1 LRKLAR
7 KILFLLNIVAALALL
22 TAYLSVIIPPEKLAF
37 PAFFGLAYPY
47 ILLLNII
54 FVITWALNF
63 KPEVLIS
70 LIVIIIGLNHLNNYF
85 RLGKTGRDD
94 YDFSLMS
101 YNIRLFNHY
110 DTEENSEK
118 KILEY
123 LASEKPD
130 ILCMQEFYINGP
142 VSEVKKRFALPVS
155 KDYKVHSKFIR
166 IRENSYYGI
175 VTFTRF
181 PVAGRGDLLHPSSAS
196 LSIYTDLVIS
206 DDTVRVYN
214 NHLQSFK
221 LRRMERTLL
230 EELYTGE
237 ENQTMKELRNLS
249 FSLKQ
254 GFVRR
259 SQQARKVK
267 ELIDNSPY
275 PVIVCGDFNDTP
287 ISYSYRKIRKG
298 LNDAFVESGN
308 GAGFTYKG
316 KYPPNR
322 IDYILFD
329 DSFLSNG
336 YKTDRI
342 KYSDHYP
349 VSTLLKIKN

>member
-1 LRKLAR
+1 MRKLAR

-22 TAYLSVIIPPEKLAF
+22 IAYISVIIPPEKLAF

-70 LIVIIIGLNHLNNYF
+70 LIVIIVGFNHLNNYF
-85 RLGKTGRDD
+85 RLGKKGGDD

-110 DTEENSEK
+110 DTQEDSEK
-118 KILEY
+118 NILEY

-142 VSEVKKRFALPVS
+142 VSEVKNRFALPVN

-166 IRENSYYGI
+166 IKENSYYGI

-181 PVAGRGDLLHPSSAS
+181 PVAGRGDLVHPGSAS
-196 LSIYTDLVIS
+196 LSIFTDIVIRN
-206 DDTVRVYN
+206 DTVRVYN

-221 LRRMERTLL
+221 LRRMDKTLL

-237 ENQTMKELRNLS
+237 ENQAVQELRNLS

-254 GFVRR
+254 GFARR

-329 DSFLSNG
+329 DNFLSNA

-349 VSTLLKIKN
+349 VSALLKIKN